1 MVRSTWKGP
10 YVANE
15 VFDKIKMLR
24 KTKPIYTKNRNST
37 ILSSFL
43 DRTFY
48 IYNGKTYYR
57 LLITKDQ
64 IGFKLGSFSH
74 SKKRCIYRVKKKVK
88 KK

>member
-1 MVRSTWKGP
+1 VN
-10 YVANE
+10 NE
-15 VFDKIKMLR
+15 IIDKIKTLR

-37 ILSSFL
+37 ILFSFI

-48 IYNGKTYYR
+48 IYNGKTYYK
-57 LLITKDQ
+57 LFITKDQ